1 MLVECIKN
9 NDLEQMGQLWNQRQ
23 AHAVVGV
30 SVTKNRDG
38 KTMLQGLCFKNMQF
52 FKFTDKSGRH
62 TSPSATLSHR
72 VLRAQTFILKSQ
84 IKARDS
90 DGPDRAIDLNRPTY
104 EQIHR
109 MIFNGDTQKSLV
121 FKPMNELK
129 LEIKNIQALN
139 IKG

>member
-1 MLVECIKN
+1 MILTT
-9 NDLEQMGQLWNQRQ
+9 G
-23 AHAVVGV
+23 
-30 SVTKNRDG
+30 
-38 KTMLQGLCFKNMQF
+38 CFELK
-52 FKFTDKSGRH
+52 
-62 TSPSATLSHR
+62 
-72 VLRAQTFILKSQ
+72 QTFIFKSQ
-84 IKARDS
+84 ITARDS

-109 MIFNGDTQKSLV
+109 MIFTDDTQKSLV